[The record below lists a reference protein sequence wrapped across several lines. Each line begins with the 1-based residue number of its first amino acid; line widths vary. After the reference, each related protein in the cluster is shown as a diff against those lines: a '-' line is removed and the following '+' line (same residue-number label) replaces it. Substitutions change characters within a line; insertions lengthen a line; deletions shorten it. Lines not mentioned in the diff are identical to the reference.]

1 MHKFLTL
8 ALLLSPLATA
18 QEVLDE
24 QEAEL
29 TTASEQDAKAYL
41 ARYEDAVES
50 QDGMRVAEALAPMT
64 AHDNPEFLEAALDS
78 IKYRASKVDKR
89 AAKTQAQELGTV
101 SKKEIDGL
109 TFLREEEV
117 QLAAATVL
125 ANFPEGGK
133 ATKALNKA
141 YKDKSLRKDKPRAFA
156 AVIRSLGKLGY
167 DKLGKDM
174 LQLIEQS
181 PSKEVAGAAVRYFG
195 QIKTR
200 DYSTVRKLAQMLT
213 GPAPAAVNSATN
225 PPAGYWAA
233 KWEVWSW
240 TRRDVT
246 WSLKQ
251 ITGQTFRPEEGDH
264 SGDTKKALDYIKA
277 NKRELGLR

>member
-174 LQLIEQS
+174 LQLI
-181 PSKEVAGAAVRYFG
+181 
-195 QIKTR
+195 
-200 DYSTVRKLAQMLT
+200 
-213 GPAPAAVNSATN
+213 
-225 PPAGYWAA
+225 
-233 KWEVWSW
+233 
-240 TRRDVT
+240 
-246 WSLKQ
+246 
-251 ITGQTFRPEEGDH
+251 
-264 SGDTKKALDYIKA
+264 
-277 NKRELGLR
+277 